1 MKKILSIAVLASFMG
16 LQIAP
21 CTNFAYAEDNN
32 NITSAAP
39 KQFKS
44 MVKKNK
50 KTNNDYKYSYIN
62 LDWWESFDDDNLN
75 IYIQKALLNNYD
87 LKMATLSVEE
97 YYQNTRIQFGKELPS
112 ATIGGFP
119 ALNKMPGDTNTDM
132 AFMAPAIV
140 NYEVDIF
147 LKNRDKTKSVKKN
160 YENAK
165 FDERAAY
172 ISVASAVG
180 TTYLN
185 VVKLDKTIALQEEIV
200 NSRKNIFNLMLM
212 SNKEGL
218 ISTSDTVKA
227 NKSLVQGQ
235 TDLIEFKKQRETALH
250 QLCVLI
256 GESPETSNDLK
267 RTPLDELNY
276 NSTIPDYIK
285 SEVIVQRP
293 DYLKAENSVEKAG
306 IDVRVAKKELLPSI
320 NITGLALFN
329 ASDLGS
335 LFTTKNALFSL
346 AGGALLPIFTG
357 GQKLS
362 NIRLKKATYEKV
374 LQNYY
379 KTNLIAIQEVND
391 ALVKVKF
398 DKEKVEQTLKQSNL
412 ERADYKFNEHKF
424 KQGTISKLDLIQ
436 YKENLLSIDQLV
448 AQNKVECMIDYIGLY
463 KATGSKL

>member
-21 CTNFAYAEDNN
+21 CTNFANAAD
-32 NITSAAP
+32 NITTAAP
-39 KQFKS
+39 KQFSS
-44 MVKKNK
+44 MIKKNK
-50 KTNNDYKYSYIN
+50 KVSNDYKYAYVN
-62 LDWWESFDDDNLN
+62 LDWWENFDDDVLN
-75 IYIQKALLNNYD
+75 QYIQKAILNNYD

-119 ALNKMPGDTNTDM
+119 ALNKMPDSTKTEM
-132 AFMAPAIV
+132 AFMAPAMV
-140 NYEVDIF
+140 NYELDIF
-147 LKNRDKTKSVKKN
+147 LKNRDKTKSVKKT
-160 YENAK
+160 YENSK
-165 FDERAAY
+165 FDERATY

-185 VVKLDKTIALQEEIV
+185 IVMLDKTIEIQEEIV
-200 NSRKNIFNLMLM
+200 KSRKKIFDLMML

-218 ISTSDTVKA
+218 TSASDTVKA
-227 NKSLVQGQ
+227 NKSLVKGQ
-235 TDLIEFKKQRETALH
+235 TDLIELKKQRETTLH

-256 GESPETSNDLK
+256 GESPENAASLK
-267 RTPLDELNY
+267 RTPLDEMDY
-276 NSTIPDYIK
+276 NKTIPEYIT
-285 SEVIVQRP
+285 SEIIMQRP

-320 NITGLALFN
+320 NITGVALFN
-329 ASDLGS
+329 SGDLGS

-357 GQKLS
+357 GQKIS
-362 NIRLKKATYEKV
+362 NLRLKKATYEKI

-379 KTNLIAIQEVND
+379 KTNLTAIQEVND
-391 ALVKVKF
+391 ALVKTKF
-398 DKEKVEQTLKQSNL
+398 DKEKVEQTLKQANL

-436 YKENLLSIDQLV
+436 YKENLLSIEQLV
-448 AQNKVECMIDYIGLY
+448 AQNKVECMVDYIGLY